1 MATVEYNLIELP
13 SSSLLLR
20 VSGEIDLEGVP
31 ILRGI
36 LEPRFADS
44 AVNLAIDLT
53 EIRYMDSSGLALLL
67 FCHRTLAQKS
77 GAFALVCPHKHLLK
91 VLHITGLD
99 RVFTIYADLDA
110 LHMTAPWSQ
119 FSLDSLKGS

>member
-1 MATVEYNLIELP
+1 MATVDYKLIALP

-31 ILRGI
+31 ILRSV
-36 LEPRFADS
+36 LEPHFANGTI
-44 AVNLAIDLT
+44 NLAIDLT

-77 GAFALVCPHKHLLK
+77 GSFALVCPHKHLLK

-99 RVFTIYADLDA
+99 RVFTIYADVDA
-110 LHMTAPWSQ
+110 LHTVNPWKALP
-119 FSLDSLKGS
+119 LDSLKGS